1 MTDSRDSHGLSPRA
15 ERQTAG
21 QATVAR
27 PHSLVGVGAAIAS
40 AATFGLSG
48 SFARPLLGAG
58 WSPAAAVAVRTAG
71 AALVLAPFAYVALAG
86 RWGALV
92 AAWRRLLGFGILG
105 VAGAQLCFFAAIERL
120 SVGVAILIEFLGPVL
135 LVVATSIAR
144 RRLPPRATALGAIVS
159 VLGLGAVL
167 DLGGVGRVDPVGL
180 AFALTAAAGVAG
192 YFHLAGQP
200 DPELPPVAMAAGGL
214 CVGAVLLVAAG
225 LAGLVPFHLSTARV
239 DLFGADA
246 PWWVPMSVIVVVSTA
261 FSYGT
266 GVFAAEQ
273 LGARLASFV
282 ALLEALFA
290 VLAAWVLLGERPTP
304 IQGIGGVLIV
314 AGVLLVR
321 LEASSNRPE
330 SSDRRSLA
338 RVGPQAVS

>member
-1 MTDSRDSHGLSPRA
+1 M
-15 ERQTAG
+15 
-21 QATVAR
+21 
-27 PHSLVGVGAAIAS
+27 
-40 AATFGLSG
+40 
-48 SFARPLLGAG
+48 
-58 WSPAAAVAVRTAG
+58 
-71 AALVLAPFAYVALAG
+71 
-86 RWGALV
+86 
-92 AAWRRLLGFGILG
+92 
-105 VAGAQLCFFAAIERL
+105 
-120 SVGVAILIEFLGPVL
+120 
-135 LVVATSIAR
+135 
-144 RRLPPRATALGAIVS
+144 
-159 VLGLGAVL
+159 
-167 DLGGVGRVDPVGL
+167 
-180 AFALTAAAGVAG
+180 
-192 YFHLAGQP
+192 
-200 DPELPPVAMAAGGL
+200 
-214 CVGAVLLVAAG
+214 LLVAAG

-330 SSDRRSLA
+330 SSDRRREA
-338 RVGPQAVS
+338 RVGPPAVS